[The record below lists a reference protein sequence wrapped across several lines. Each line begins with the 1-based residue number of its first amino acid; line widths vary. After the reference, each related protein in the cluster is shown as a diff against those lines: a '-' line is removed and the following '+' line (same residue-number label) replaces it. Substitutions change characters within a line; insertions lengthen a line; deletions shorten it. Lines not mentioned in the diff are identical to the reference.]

1 MTLTE
6 ATIIRTAQLAGKPV
20 PPAALAE
27 AIAVIVASGKK
38 RRARAYG
45 TTPKSRRTTDNQ
57 QVKLLKDE
65 LRGVK

>member
-6 ATIIRTAQLAGKPV
+6 ATIIRAAQLAGKPV
-20 PPAALAE
+20 PPAALDE

-38 RRARAYG
+38 RRNRAYG
-45 TTPKSRRTTDNQ
+45 TTPKGRRATDNQ
-57 QVKLLKDE
+57 QVRMLKYE